1 MRIPA
6 SFCPPVAAAFLLVLV
21 AMAAHGGD
29 AVVPGD
35 LVVEPSTHECL
46 GFEWDVTGDD
56 NRNATV
62 AVAWRPARVWPGKWR
77 QGHPLLRIQGER
89 TGSDKPEEA
98 YVCGNLFAG
107 SIVDLAPGLEYEVR
121 LSMTDPDGGGAE
133 RTVRIR
139 TRPEPRAP
147 KPTRTLHLYP
157 SGFEGAKKEPFFTD
171 FKEACAEVRPGEC
184 VLVHAGVHRA
194 AAPHDKGKVDFLL
207 EKAGTVE
214 KPIVIRG
221 AGDGEAILEGDGNQ
235 LLVLRGADHTWIQ
248 DLTLRDADNLVR
260 VNEGDSCVGLVVQR
274 CKLEQSQGPI
284 WLMSGKCREASI
296 LDNVF
301 VGPAREWTPRNE
313 SGEKFGQSHAV
324 WIAGQ
329 GHAVSWNRVSGYWD
343 GIDVFRTNPNGPR
356 TERNCAIDF
365 SHNEVS
371 ECIDDAFEM
380 DYGVHNLRVSR
391 NFVWNC
397 FMGISAQPVYAG
409 PGYIFRNV
417 AFNIL
422 RAGLKLNV
430 YPAGLVIYHNTFLVV
445 DGFRNGPLWQNTTL
459 RNNLFLGMD
468 GREDGFIWTG
478 TPTPATSSM
487 DYNGYRVLG
496 CPPGRAIFWRFAEPT
511 RVASSGTPQLEATF
525 ANLAEFHRATG
536 YEKHAVEV
544 DYDFFVTAQA
554 MSGRPEPLPQL
565 DLRLRDKTAAVDAGQ
580 VLPNFNDGYQGGAPD
595 LGAIELGQPVPHY
608 GPRPAMGR

>member
-1 MRIPA
+1 MPAMRISPR
-6 SFCPPVAAAFLLVLV
+6 FCSPVAVAAFLFLAAAV
-21 AMAAHGGD
+21 ARGGD
-29 AVVPGD
+29 AVVPGE
-35 LVVEPSTHECL
+35 LVVEPPTHECL

-62 AVAWRPARVWPGKWR
+62 EVLYRPSAGGEWKK
-77 QGHPLLRIQGER
+77 GHPLLRIKGEK
-89 TGSDKPEEA
+89 TGSDKPAEA
-98 YVCGNLFAG
+98 YTCGNLFAG
-107 SIVDLAPGLEYEVR
+107 SVVDLAPGVGYEVK
-121 LSMTDPDGGGAE
+121 LAMSDPDGGRAE
-133 RTVRIR
+133 KTVKAR
-139 TRPEPRAP
+139 TRAEPRAP

-157 SGFEGAKKEPFFTD
+157 AGFEGAKQELFFND
-171 FKEACAEVRPGEC
+171 LKEAYAEVKPGEC
-184 VLVHAGVHRA
+184 ILVHAGVHTA
-194 AAPHDKGKVDFLL
+194 AAPHEPGKVDFLL
-207 EKAGTVE
+207 DKAGTPD

-221 AGDGEAILEGDGNQ
+221 AGDGEAVIQGDGNCV
-235 LLVLRGADHTWIQ
+235 LLLRGADHTWIQ

-260 VNEGDSCVGLVVQR
+260 VNEGDSCAGLVVQR

-301 VGPAREWTPRNE
+301 VGPAKEWTPRNE
-313 SGEKFGQSHAV
+313 SGEKYGQSHAV

-329 GHAVSWNRVSGYWD
+329 GHAVSWNRVSGFWD
-343 GIDVFRTNPNGPR
+343 GIDVARTDPRGPR
-356 TERNCAIDF
+356 AERSCAIDF

-391 NFVWNC
+391 NFAWNC

-417 AFNIL
+417 VFNIL

-445 DGFRNGPLWQNTTL
+445 DGFRNGPIWQNTRL

-468 GREDGFIWTG
+468 GQPDGYIWTG
-478 TPTPATSSM
+478 TLTPATSSM

-496 CPPGRAIFWRFAEPT
+496 CPPGRAIMWRFAEPT
-511 RVASSGTPQLEATF
+511 QISSSGTPQVEAVF
-525 ANLAEFHRATG
+525 SSLAEFTKATG
-536 YEKHAVEV
+536 YEEHAVEV
-544 DYDFFVTAQA
+544 DYDAFLKGEPMSDKPQA
-554 MSGRPEPLPQL
+554 LPPL
-565 DLRLRDKTAAVDAGQ
+565 DLRLREKSVAVDAGER
-580 VLPNFNDGYQGGAPD
+580 LPNFNDGFRGKAPD
-595 LGAIELGQPVPHY
+595 LGAYEAGDAPMKF
-608 GPRPAMGR
+608 GPRKP